1 MKMFDISFKW
11 FLPVFLFLSG
21 IAFSQPVVPVNE
33 FGLKVVNSKSLYL
46 AQVAVNVENTLL
58 NLEGLAPNLR
68 KDVKYATTD
77 NVTKQVLYSTPGV
90 FLRKPAAEALKKIA
104 EELALN
110 GIGLVVYDAY
120 RPYSITKKIWEFVL
134 DEDFAAS
141 PKTGSRHNRGCAID
155 IGLYDIV
162 SGELLEMPTVF
173 DDFTEKASH
182 KYMKISPQQ
191 RINRALLRT
200 VMEKHGFKA
209 LESEWWHYDYS
220 SWQSFDLMDISF
232 EDLK

>member
-1 MKMFDISFKW
+1 MKKFNDSFKW
-11 FLPVFLFLSG
+11 LLPLFLFLSG
-21 IAFSQPVVPVNE
+21 LAYSQPEVPVNE
-33 FGLKVVNSKSLYL
+33 FGLKVVDSKSLYL
-46 AQVAVNVENTLL
+46 VQVAGNAENTLL
-58 NLEGLAPNLR
+58 NLEGFVTNLR

-77 NVTKQVLYSTPGV
+77 NVTRQVLYSTPGV

-120 RPYSITKKIWEFVL
+120 RPYSITKKIWDFVL
-134 DEDFAAS
+134 NEDFAAS

-173 DDFTEKASH
+173 DDFTEKANH

-200 VMEKHGFKA
+200 VMEKHGFQP

-220 SWQSFDLMDISF
+220 SWKSFDLMDISF
-232 EDLK
+232 EELK

>member
-1 MKMFDISFKW
+1 MKRCNISFKW
-11 FLPVFLFLSG
+11 FLPAFLLLSG
-21 IAFSQPVVPVNE
+21 LAFSQPEVPVNE
-33 FGLKVVNSKSLYL
+33 FGLKVVDSKSLYL
-46 AQVAVNVENTLL
+46 AQVSNNVENTLL
-58 NLEGLAPNLR
+58 NLEGFIPNLR

-77 NVTKQVLYSTPGV
+77 NVTKEVLYTTPGV
-90 FLRKPAAEALKKIA
+90 FLRKPAAEALKKTA

-134 DEDFAAS
+134 NEDFAAS

-155 IGLYDIV
+155 IGLYDITN
-162 SGELLEMPTVF
+162 GELLDMPTIF

-200 VMEKHGFKA
+200 VMEKHGFRA

-220 SWQSFDLMDISF
+220 SWKSFDLMDISF

>member
-1 MKMFDISFKW
+1 MKKFDISFKW

-21 IAFSQPVVPVNE
+21 IAFSQPEVPVNE

-77 NVTKQVLYSTPGV
+77 NVTKQVLYTTPGV

>member
-1 MKMFDISFKW
+1 MKKFVISFKW
-11 FLPVFLFLSG
+11 ILPVFLFLSG
-21 IAFSQPVVPVNE
+21 IAFSQPEVPVNE

-46 AQVAVNVENTLL
+46 AQVTVNVENTLL

>member
-232 EDLK
+232 EELK

>member
-1 MKMFDISFKW
+1 MKKFDISFKW

-77 NVTKQVLYSTPGV
+77 NVTKQVLYTTPGV

-155 IGLYDIV
+155 IGLYDITN
-162 SGELLEMPTVF
+162 GELLDMPTIF
-173 DDFTEKASH
+173 DDFSEKASH
-182 KYMKISPQQ
+182 KYMKISSQQ

-220 SWQSFDLMDISF
+220 SWKSFDLMDISF
-232 EDLK
+232 EELK